1 MTSRP
6 GTTSSTPSSSQQSH
20 STSAYLSY
28 PVSHVVSGLYRRL
41 TEPSRIPSASSS
53 STPKSNTAP
62 SDPSLNTHH
71 SGVYTPPNRTASP
84 FQPPPLTPLT
94 LVSPSSSSSN
104 PILTR
109 SLAEEIRLLL
119 PSRLQLLESWS
130 LVYSLDLHG
139 VSLAT
144 LYAKCTSR
152 SLPRGLSFVLVVRDA
167 LGGTF
172 GAYLTD
178 PPRPAPGFYGTGECF
193 LWRAT
198 TLPAS
203 SSSLQLAN
211 LPPPPSAPESAGLG
225 RSTTIASPLSAK
237 SQPQPQPQ
245 AQDLLTPEG
254 AGPTGTSTNTAPAPS
269 LSSPPT
275 GRRQQPLN
283 GDANST
289 NSAGLGMS
297 GASTPE
303 RIRFKAFPYS
313 GVNDY
318 LIFCEPGFLSVGG
331 GDGKYGLWL
340 DEVLERGV
348 SSPCMTFGNEELSEE
363 GEKFE
368 VVGVE
373 IWAVGS

>member
-6 GTTSSTPSSSQQSH
+6 ENTSSSTPPPPPPPPPPSSQQSP
-20 STSAYLSY
+20 STSTYLSY

-41 TEPSRIPSASSS
+41 TEPSRIPSASS
-53 STPKSNTAP
+53 TPKPNTAP
-62 SDPSLNTHH
+62 PDPSLNTHH
-71 SGVYTPPNRTASP
+71 SSVYTPPNRTASP

-94 LVSPSSSSSN
+94 LAPPSSSS

-109 SLAEEIRLLL
+109 SLAEEIRLLI
-119 PSRLQLLESWS
+119 PPRLQLLESWS

-152 SLPRGLSFVLVVRDA
+152 SLPKGTSFVLVVRDA

-178 PPRPAPGFYGTGECF
+178 PPHPSPSFYGTGECF

-198 TLPAS
+198 TLPA
-203 SSSLQLAN
+203 SSLQLAN

-225 RSTTIASPLSAK
+225 RSTTIASPQ
-237 SQPQPQPQ
+237 SQSQRPH
-245 AQDLLTPEG
+245 LLASEAEPM
-254 AGPTGTSTNTAPAPS
+254 GTSTPNTPSTPA
-269 LSSPPT
+269 LA
-275 GRRQQPLN
+275 LN
-283 GDANST
+283 GSST
-289 NSAGLGMS
+289 SRPTSPGLGMSS

-318 LIFCEPGFLSVGG
+318 LIFCEQGFLSVGG

-340 DEVLERGV
+340 DGVLERGI

>member
-1 MTSRP
+1 MTSHP
-6 GTTSSTPSSSQQSH
+6 GTTSSSTPPPSQPSH
-20 STSAYLSY
+20 STSTYLSY
-28 PVSHVVSGLYRRL
+28 PVSHVMSGLYRRL
-41 TEPSRIPSASSS
+41 TEPSRIPS
-53 STPKSNTAP
+53 STSTSKPNTAP

-94 LVSPSSSSSN
+94 LASPSSST
-104 PILTR
+104 PILNR
-109 SLAEEIRLLL
+109 SLAEEIRLLI
-119 PSRLQLLESWS
+119 PPRLQLLESWS

-152 SLPRGLSFVLVVRDA
+152 AVPKGTSFVLVVRDA
-167 LGGTF
+167 LGSTF

-178 PPRPAPGFYGTGECF
+178 PPHPSSSFYGTGECF

-198 TLPAS
+198 TLPA
-203 SSSLQLAN
+203 SSLQLAN

-225 RSTTIASPLSAK
+225 RSTTIVSPTKSLSL
-237 SQPQPQPQ
+237 SQPR
-245 AQDLLTPEG
+245 A
-254 AGPTGTSTNTAPAPS
+254 GTSTPTSPKT
-269 LSSPPT
+269 LTLTSPPAHNGHNT
-275 GRRQQPLN
+275 GRPTSP
-283 GDANST
+283 GVGIS
-289 NSAGLGMS
+289 S

-318 LIFCEPGFLSVGG
+318 MIFCEQGFLSIGG

-340 DEVLERGV
+340 DGVLERGI
-348 SSPCMTFGNEELSEE
+348 SSPCMTFGNEALSEE